1 MLDTN
6 LILVLAIIVIAM
18 GLFISG
24 KLRVD
29 LIALCVLVA
38 LLVLGLVSTDQALY
52 GFTNP
57 ATATIAAVFIVSA
70 GLAGYPLYRFG
81 NEEQRQRFVVPVAGG
96 ENQSISLLHMMMTVL
111 VLLRSLVLVQSEEF
125 IWILLVISI

>member
-1 MLDTN
+1 MPDIN
-6 LILVLAIIVIAM
+6 LILLLAIIVIAM

-38 LLVLGLVSTDQALY
+38 LLLLGLINTDQALY

-57 ATATIAAVFIVSA
+57 ATACSF
-70 GLAGYPLYRFG
+70 GY
-81 NEEQRQRFVVPVAGG
+81 NI
-96 ENQSISLLHMMMTVL
+96 NKI
-111 VLLRSLVLVQSEEF
+111 
-125 IWILLVISI
+125 